1 MKALVLGASGLLGA
15 NLVRAL
21 VAQGDEVRA
30 FLRPNS
36 HAHTLE
42 GVSVQRVTG
51 DLNNPDSLVRA
62 CNGIQVILG
71 LSLEIGPSRR
81 F

>member
-1 MKALVLGASGLLGA
+1 MLGA

-30 FLRPNS
+30 FLRPS
-36 HAHTLE
+36 RHAHTLE
-42 GVSVQRVTG
+42 GVSVQQVTG
-51 DLNNPDSLVRA
+51 NLNDPDSLVRA
-62 CNGIQVILG
+62 CDGIQVILG
-71 LSLEIGPSRR
+71 PSSEIGPSRR